1 MHKTARVVAAGA
13 NSAPYGRVHLT
24 NILEVAIVLLV
35 INGLRSDTVLGEDS
49 GVKRHEAMGQVSG
62 KRAVARVSD
71 AKCVAARRTAATP
84 ASPSVSVEVAI
95 YGRGEGQRLES
106 FRLRNS
112 EEGSGDH
119 APSSRP
125 SRRCKRLV
133 SANSGGVPSRG
144 NGWKDLIGLD
154 GATRTQPRSGRRGDV
169 GGCSAADDWS
179 SVVGSRCWQHRTEK
193 GKMLSSDNESERHDS
208 RNDLKRPYS
217 IDGLSTR
224 NSPPIGTRSGARLG
238 ESRMRTT
245 HVAGP
250 AQQLSVAGTYHVSIC
265 TCDTAPRR
273 LFARALESHAGNRQQ
288 RTRPPAQMESF
299 GGPAIPSVP
308 LPFYLSFLLFSQPHP
323 DRMDAAQWCQVNACE
338 PMQLVPSASSSTT
351 ATTWSNTCSTAR
363 SQVVTERRARPQRE
377 QALNCPRCNSTNTK
391 FCYYNNYSLTQP
403 RYFCKTCRRY
413 WTEGGSL
420 RNVPVGGGSR
430 KNKKSFLATATSST
444 ATEASAIVSNPKK
457 LPTEHVSPPFSLST
471 SRKFHEGQDLNL
483 AFPHPGLPEYNDF
496 PNLESSTANN
506 SSSTSSR
513 SIPCNAVGAFSA
525 MELLSSGM
533 TAREI
538 RTFVPV
544 PLPEYPTGF
553 GLQELRA
560 PALNF
565 PMEGIGGGGGGGGG
579 EAERGG
585 SSGGYGALLGMQE
598 SAHGRLVFPFEDVKP
613 VVADTSTT
621 PELENS
627 RGEGMAPPGFWN
639 GMIGGGGSW

>member
-1 MHKTARVVAAGA
+1 
-13 NSAPYGRVHLT
+13 
-24 NILEVAIVLLV
+24 
-35 INGLRSDTVLGEDS
+35 
-49 GVKRHEAMGQVSG
+49 
-62 KRAVARVSD
+62 
-71 AKCVAARRTAATP
+71 
-84 ASPSVSVEVAI
+84 
-95 YGRGEGQRLES
+95 
-106 FRLRNS
+106 
-112 EEGSGDH
+112 
-119 APSSRP
+119 
-125 SRRCKRLV
+125 
-133 SANSGGVPSRG
+133 
-144 NGWKDLIGLD
+144 
-154 GATRTQPRSGRRGDV
+154 
-169 GGCSAADDWS
+169 
-179 SVVGSRCWQHRTEK
+179 
-193 GKMLSSDNESERHDS
+193 
-208 RNDLKRPYS
+208 
-217 IDGLSTR
+217 
-224 NSPPIGTRSGARLG
+224 
-238 ESRMRTT
+238 
-245 HVAGP
+245 
-250 AQQLSVAGTYHVSIC
+250 
-265 TCDTAPRR
+265 
-273 LFARALESHAGNRQQ
+273 
-288 RTRPPAQMESF
+288 
-299 GGPAIPSVP
+299 
-308 LPFYLSFLLFSQPHP
+308 
-323 DRMDAAQWCQVNACE
+323 MDAAQWCQEIGLAK

-565 PMEGIGGGGGGGGG
+565 PMEGIGGGVGGG

-627 RGEGMAPPGFWN
+627 RGEGVAPPGFWN

>member
-1 MHKTARVVAAGA
+1 MAVCRAGATDGRILSALMGRREHNRDQGEEVMLAAVQQQMIGLRLLGADVGSTGQRKGRCYRRITKVKASGRQRGTSQEHLIFCILSSLSTAAADPTRTGQRGVVMESTAIVCLPWELKCTHADRVDEAEAEGKKRAQRTWMARLALLRHRWFIHPQFSSHRHEKWGPAWREPYADNSCRRPRTTALRRRNVPRQHLHLRHGPTSPVRSCTRITRGEQAATDKTARTNGKLWRTR
-13 NSAPYGRVHLT
+13 NPKRSSAV
-24 NILEVAIVLLV
+24 
-35 INGLRSDTVLGEDS
+35 
-49 GVKRHEAMGQVSG
+49 
-62 KRAVARVSD
+62 
-71 AKCVAARRTAATP
+71 
-84 ASPSVSVEVAI
+84 
-95 YGRGEGQRLES
+95 
-106 FRLRNS
+106 
-112 EEGSGDH
+112 
-119 APSSRP
+119 
-125 SRRCKRLV
+125 
-133 SANSGGVPSRG
+133 
-144 NGWKDLIGLD
+144 
-154 GATRTQPRSGRRGDV
+154 
-169 GGCSAADDWS
+169 
-179 SVVGSRCWQHRTEK
+179 
-193 GKMLSSDNESERHDS
+193 LSSF
-208 RNDLKRPYS
+208 
-217 IDGLSTR
+217 
-224 NSPPIGTRSGARLG
+224 
-238 ESRMRTT
+238 
-245 HVAGP
+245 
-250 AQQLSVAGTYHVSIC
+250 
-265 TCDTAPRR
+265 
-273 LFARALESHAGNRQQ
+273 LF
-288 RTRPPAQMESF
+288 
-299 GGPAIPSVP
+299 
-308 LPFYLSFLLFSQPHP
+308 FSQPHP
-323 DRMDAAQWCQVNACE
+323 DRMDAAQWCQVNGLAK

-565 PMEGIGGGGGGGGG
+565 PMEGIGGGVGGG

-627 RGEGMAPPGFWN
+627 RGEGVAPPGFWN